1 MPIFKKSLKL
11 SSLFLL
17 LLAVMLQPNFLHA
30 KKKKAET
37 KKDSLINSSLVSGL
51 KFRSIGP
58 ATTSG
63 RISDFAVN
71 PNNHSEYYV
80 AVSSG
85 NIFKTMNN
93 GTTWKPVFEKYG
105 SYSIGVV
112 KMDPNNSNVV
122 WAGTGENNHQRALGY
137 GDGVYKTMDGGKSWK
152 NMGLKESRHIGGIVI
167 DPRNSNI
174 VFVAAEG
181 SAWGPGGERG
191 LYKTIDGGKSWKKVL
206 NISENTGVNNVV
218 IDPVNPDIMYATS
231 EQRRRHVHA
240 KIGGGPESAIYKSTD
255 GGENWRK
262 LKSGLPTV
270 HLGGM
275 GIAVSPVNHNYVYVI
290 IEAAEGKGGFYRSTD
305 RGESWTKMSSHAS
318 SGQYYNEIFCD
329 PVDVD
334 KVYSVETF
342 THLTEDGGKTWKRLG
357 RKFRHVDDH
366 ALWIDPNDTNH
377 FIIGGD
383 GGVYESFDAGATYVY
398 KSNLS
403 VTQFY
408 RVQVDNA
415 KPFYNV
421 YGGTQDNNTL
431 GGPSRNISRRGVANA
446 EWEPI
451 LGGDGFWAQIDP
463 TDPNIVYCEYQYGN
477 SYRYDKKSGEKI
489 NIKPRER
496 KGEPAYKWNWNA
508 PMLLS
513 AHKHT
518 RLYVAANKVFRSEDR
533 GNSWEVISED
543 LTTGKDRDSFKVMGK
558 YWSADAVKK
567 HVSTSQFG
575 TIVSMAESPKNE
587 NLLYVGTDD
596 GLIQVSQKGGNE
608 WIKYGTFPGIPQYTY
623 VSDIMPSKHD
633 ENVVFAAFDNRKRDD
648 FKPYILKSADKGKT
662 WINIAGNLP
671 KNGTVHTIEQDFKDP
686 NLLFVGTEFGIF
698 FTKNNGKNWV
708 QLKAGIPT
716 IAVRDL
722 TIQEREGDLVAA
734 SFGRGFYILD
744 DYSPLRSVDENLVKG
759 EAQLFPVKDALMYI
773 QKGGKGSMG
782 HTYFTAPNPEFGAT
796 FSYYLKEVPKT
807 EKQIRQKK
815 EKALFKKGEF
825 IPQPSWKELE
835 AEKREIAPYL
845 VFTIKDMD
853 GEEIRIINA
862 KAKKGINRIT
872 WDLRFPSLRPVK
884 NSKFKP
890 TGKAQSGMFVM
901 PGEYQVEMGMVSKG
915 KYKML
920 AQPVKFNTVPLN
932 NTTLPAENRKELVEF
947 QQKVARMSKA
957 IQGSM
962 QLIESYKVKFAAIRT
977 AMANT
982 PRIKNDVSQKVNE
995 LIAELEE
1002 VDFLFGGVEARAS
1015 WEEVPPA
1022 QVPISRRINSIV
1034 GTHWSSTSG
1043 VTQTQIDQFEILKE
1057 EFPAALKRLQ
1067 NIAYEMKW
1075 VETELEKQGAPW
1087 TPGRVPTY
1095 KAE

>member
-1 MPIFKKSLKL
+1 MPILKRSLKV

-17 LLAVMLQPNFLHA
+17 LLAVMIQPDFLYA
-30 KKKKAET
+30 KKKKTET

-112 KMDPNNSNVV
+112 KMDPNNSNIV

-218 IDPVNPDIMYATS
+218 IDPVNPDVMYATS

-270 HLGGM
+270 HMGGM

-366 ALWIDPNDTNH
+366 ALWIDPNDTRH

-431 GGPSRNISRRGVANA
+431 GGPSRNISRRGVTNA

-608 WIKYGTFPGIPQYTY
+608 WTKYGTFPGIPQYTY
-623 VSDIMPSKHD
+623 VSDIMPSKYD

-648 FKPYILKSADKGKT
+648 FKPYILKSTDKGKT

-671 KNGTVHTIEQDFKDP
+671 ENGTVHTIEQDFKDP

-872 WDLRFPSLRPVK
+872 WDLKFPSLRPVK

-901 PGEYQVEMGMVSKG
+901 PGEYQVEMGIVSKG
-915 KYKML
+915 KYKIL
-920 AQPVKFNTVPLN
+920 AQPVKFNAIPLN
-932 NTTLPAENRKELVEF
+932 NTTLPAENRKKLVEF

-977 AMANT
+977 ALANT
-982 PRIKNDVSQKVNE
+982 PRINNNVSQKMNE

-1015 WEEVPPA
+1015 WEEIPPA

-1067 NIAYEMKW
+1067 NVAHEMKW